1 MHKFQYEV
9 NMTSISQGL
18 DEKELINYPIL
29 ILIPVFNDWEALAI
43 LLMQLD
49 KVLHDWAIKA
59 DILVVD
65 DASTKRMSSIGTL
78 IPSTPQ
84 NINQIDILELRRN
97 LGHQRAIAIGLAYIE
112 AHVNCQAVVIM
123 DGDGEDN
130 PMDILRLIEK
140 YNQEC
145 QTKIVFAR
153 RNKRSEGQAF
163 KTLYNFYRIIYK
175 ILTGHDIRFGNF
187 SIIPYQILQ
196 RVVVVSEIWN
206 HYASGVL
213 KARLPYTE
221 ISTNRSHRLAGKPQ
235 MNLVSLVTHGLSS
248 ISVYGDIVG
257 TRLLISTFSITL
269 SSFIA
274 ILTVVIVRL
283 TTDLAIPGWASY
295 MVGIFFIIMMQTV
308 MFSII
313 FCFIVLG
320 SRNNF
325 SFLPNRDYDYFVLK
339 VQRIFSRQFPRL

>member
-1 MHKFQYEV
+1 MNKFQYEV
-9 NMTSISQGL
+9 NLTRISQGL

-49 KVLHDWAIKA
+49 KALHDWAIKA

-65 DASTKRMSSIGTL
+65 DASTKKMSSIGSF

-112 AHVNCQAVVIM
+112 ANVECQAVIIM

-140 YNQEC
+140 YKQEG
-145 QTKIVFAR
+145 QSKIVFAR
-153 RNKRSEGQAF
+153 RNKRSEGKAF
-163 KTLYNFYRIIYK
+163 KMLYSLYRIIYK

-187 SIIPYQILQ
+187 SIIPYKILQ

-221 ISTNRSHRLAGKPQ
+221 IYTNRSHRLAGKPQ

-257 TRLLISTFSITL
+257 TRLLISTLSITL
-269 SSFIA
+269 LSCMA
-274 ILTVVIVRL
+274 IFTVVLIKI
-283 TTDLAIPGWASY
+283 TTDIAIPGWASY
-295 MVGIFFIIMMQTV
+295 MVGIFLIILMQAV
-308 MFSII
+308 IFSLI
-313 FCFIVLG
+313 FSFIVLG

-325 SFLPNRDYDYFVLK
+325 TFIPNRDYHYFILNIK
-339 VQRIFSRQFPRL
+339 RIFTRL